1 MAKKNSGLKVITY
14 KPTAEKMNSD
24 RIEEEMRKNKKRE
37 EEERYAAAMAQQGI
51 TSQSSAAERTV
62 VDRMLRQRAADE
74 PALRQ
79 AEVIRTFQNAGQNAS
94 TVNKGT
100 DFQRNA
106 LQDILDQ
113 VDQKISLQ
121 QAKINGQGRKKDDPA
136 VLSAKEEYAK
146 LLESR
151 QNVQDKLYQV
161 PKTPQIGMLPNDR
174 ITLDGGRAA
183 YTEEEEKQIRKI
195 QGRIESGMSKFSD
208 IPYVYDPQVKQD
220 IHNLNAMAVT
230 DEDSYAKWLRQ
241 GANAGLY
248 NDATSKM
255 YKEYAFYKL
264 MPSEYNTR
272 EYSAYIRGGIERG
285 IFDGGTDISLMS
297 TQKLLADIDA
307 LKNRRKEQEKT
318 DANRKNLEAELYD
331 IDQQQGVYDELG
343 NKGLLDPLTQEWHKG
358 KPADYEEWGT
368 RGQGDDKELKY
379 YYDSLLYDAVHGEG
393 AYNQV
398 YETGTDEDFDRMDEE
413 IQEMWRRMEDGTIG
427 EMKPK
432 TLGEREAELKDITTS
447 STGDIDRQI
456 ALREE
461 ELRRRNEQK
470 EYENSTAGAE
480 FEIGEDDWYEKAIST
495 IYNLPTGGPDMYEYN
510 TSPEV
515 LYILVNQAGLTE
527 EDTPINGNVI
537 TQGANLYQAEKEYR
551 KYAHMTPKM
560 VETFNGLYLED
571 KEKAMAYLKTLEPYL
586 NAMQSQYVQGFR
598 ERAAGGGLGALYGA
612 ETILKQPVAGV
623 KGTVGTI
630 LALLGNKDAR
640 DKYSGFYK
648 ETIRNQQIR
657 GARAGAWGD
666 FFANTF
672 GEEYRGAGE
681 WLNGVTYS
689 IADNLMAMAT
699 AKAGGA
705 VFNYDMASDTATR
718 VVQFVMSSEAT
729 ASEMADALDKGMDP
743 TEAAIRAIGQG
754 LIEAVTEKY
763 SIEAL
768 LKPDVKEMLGNFGA
782 VMKFLGKNTIAEG
795 MEEGA
800 SDILSTVWDEML
812 SSMYGHESELTA
824 EYNQLVA
831 QGMDPTEAS
840 RQVWNNW
847 MAKMGSDIAA
857 GALSG
862 MIMSGGRV
870 AMNTYNQIRAGQKV
884 QNQNNTVGT
893 KTGADQLIEAAMG
906 MEEGSVSRKMA
917 EDMYNAAKKG
927 KKASTRQVGQ
937 LAQNMKV
944 ESSEKVGQIAEET
957 VDMMVR
963 EDLKSRGVEAET
975 VDQVAPIITKAV
987 MTGNTQAIDESDRKK
1002 LAQDK
1007 RVVDAFK
1014 QAMSAKGQLTTGLVV
1029 GAVAAE
1035 PLSVRETVDSLLKN
1049 GSMED
1054 TGKQVEH
1061 DAVESEARAAANVA
1075 TEEEIREAIGRATK
1089 TGLDAI
1095 HDGKIVQVIG
1105 LKNGKLQLKTE
1116 DGTTEADIGEVTA
1129 AGVQLGT
1136 VLDFIKTS
1144 GVIDDE
1150 AASAIIT
1157 GIMGNSKLSGA
1168 KYMAEAMNVYL
1179 AARTGG
1185 TYDTAA
1191 LSEETVNAIRKA
1203 AEKWNGVEK
1212 ENRLKKGKNQKKVT
1226 PGKGTTTFGGAKYG
1240 TEAWKGKIKDLSTV
1254 QREQANL
1261 LAEIFRITGND
1272 LVLINDEKNDA
1283 VFGWEEDSGKIT
1295 INLAAKDSSGA
1306 SLNRNLLTIAGHE
1319 LTHWLEQNSPEA
1331 YDQLRQYIFDRLRSG
1346 GADIGTL
1353 VMRKIDQYR
1362 SIKGQENISIE
1373 GAMAELVADGCDQV
1387 LLNKKLA
1394 QDLQAEYKGLAG
1406 KIRKYAQGFIDRW
1419 TKAAKVQS
1427 SSPTSRA
1434 LMRQGEEVMDQ
1445 IAQNWNIARK
1455 EAAGQRKTAAEAKTG
1470 TAAQMSVREDSE
1482 GRQLTQEQAEYFKDS
1497 KAVDDNG
1504 RLKVLYHGSP
1514 SAGFTVFS
1522 KSDDIGYFFTDSED
1536 VARTYSD
1543 TYQQFAP
1550 NRDDDL
1556 MDLVDVTG
1564 DKRNYAAYLNLKNP
1578 MIIDG
1583 GGSMWNAVVD
1593 SNGRLNTWEELT
1605 DEEREELADATG
1617 YTLEELENLGHDP
1630 DYDGLELA
1638 IYDTENMEVADYQ
1651 STRDWV
1657 AQAVDNGY
1665 DGVIFKNIMDDGEY
1679 GNGLGESNVYVALNP
1694 NQIKSINNTA
1704 PTSDPDIRYSV
1715 AEAREGLKDIKDAD
1729 GQQAFDITDGGVVT
1743 RYSYRSY
1750 VDDKGRD
1757 KLIKLLTK
1765 TGLYTEEQ
1773 IQKWLKDL
1781 DEVAAIIE
1789 ADRERLDYTPDR
1801 STKYRKANGDVYKWT
1816 LDASS
1821 LCAKRL
1827 LYQGTF
1833 NEIQKLLP
1841 NTPLRPG
1848 DLIDLVNMM
1857 HDMGYQTPC
1866 GICYVES
1873 RRRHTGNA
1881 IEKFLS
1887 EYKGKYKPNYADLA
1901 STDGLAK
1908 LKEEHREAYD
1918 AFIKAMNKRGAGS
1931 IKLVQLRTDYRGDLQ
1946 RLGRKSID
1954 YLNSIGGIRIQS
1966 FSDFETPHML
1976 DLMQAVM
1983 DMKAKGLKSQAYT
1996 KVPAFAWV
2004 FGDTGIKINL
2014 SLMGEGTGLDENG
2027 KLVFS
2032 NTEGMN
2038 YDTAMMLRNRYSYN
2052 VGTIL
2057 VGMNMAH
2064 IKAAMAD
2071 PRIDFII
2078 PFHKSGWSKEEFDKM
2093 TTLKGYED
2101 FEEWQNERTIVD
2113 HTADGRPVYK
2123 NVKDN
2128 IKPEEY
2134 WQDNRSGKENAQAY
2148 LDMCKER
2155 GIVPKFNNFLV
2166 DNGDGSWSMP
2176 ADGSADGYWKTL
2188 IDYKMY
2194 DNDGNAAPQ
2203 LTVEPNFNMEEAR
2216 RIMKNYRGGADTLPV
2231 AEPVVEEYV
2240 KKYKEE
2246 HPLKKGQRYSVR
2258 DVSQEELKE
2267 DYESVGIM
2275 WDMTPEETYRL
2286 ASKYSTGTANED
2298 NFYKNSIGFWD
2309 LKNKAPNREPDH
2321 VSINHR
2327 TWKPSSKYWYT
2338 EEGVYRQSDHWGS
2351 NVASC
2356 SWYIKGRNYKNEGI
2370 SNGKK
2375 ETAFIKWD
2383 DLKAKGLISKNK
2395 RTGEYGLV
2403 GFDFRLDSERK
2414 TQYSV
2419 RELDDEYMAAA
2430 ESGDIGTM
2438 EAMNKEAA
2446 RRVGFDTDEI
2456 AYHGTNTFGFTEF
2469 NMDDMQGQIFVAYN
2483 PDMARTYTE
2492 NSAVKS
2498 ISEAP
2503 ETLAADVS
2511 RMKPQELVNYAKKLV
2526 KKYDQRVYSYDVKD
2540 IRYLEE
2546 RNTYAIDVGGY
2557 SFRVTKGELM
2567 REVNKALMDKG
2578 GLYQFYTR
2586 PGKQLVVDA
2595 EGNFWNEIPFDL
2607 YGTKIGGTIDEE
2619 TFEETDT
2626 AWDENYDPDAPHG
2639 WIAST
2644 REIARWAE
2652 AHGYDSVRINN
2663 VADDGMQNADVKRP
2677 PMDFDENFAGFVK
2690 GDIGIFF
2697 NPNDV
2702 KSADPITYEDD
2713 GSIIPPS
2720 ERYSSESNDLRY
2732 SIRDEGDMDVQNWM
2746 MTIKPEDL
2754 RTEQERN
2761 MLKQYQNTR
2770 VAAELAR
2777 MSVSDKRNRI
2787 RALERKMREKGSN
2800 VADREALRKL
2810 NIQYDEA
2817 MKKLN
2822 REQERLVKITTDKG
2836 YAALMYREHEKM
2848 DRLVNGKTVKQVQ
2861 QSVEA
2866 LTAAVQR
2873 AQKGIEQREA
2883 RIRAMASTEA
2893 VKQIQALLSGGQ
2905 LDTMA
2910 AWLRKTYQSS
2920 MNKQELMAEMS
2931 AMRLKMAK
2939 GEDVTAD
2946 AEALAWK
2953 LLYGIHYTQDDVLAA
2968 MRGMTLTLGPNQVK
2982 EIYGSGMTM
2991 KELRSRLAGTGIKV
3005 VQGEKSGLDR
3015 SWSDLRRDTNNALPE
3030 NVNEGDQV
3038 KTILDL
3044 VESRREQAMR
3054 YGVNKYGGNIRDV
3067 TNDVLAAT
3075 AAVNMAQP
3083 KDPQAMAVLR
3093 RMRTLITKMAGTM
3106 TESTED
3112 LAEARAMLGEIV
3124 QHGKLA
3130 SDMSKAMQQN
3140 VEDAI
3145 RYNNALVEQSEAVTW
3160 AGERL
3165 KLINQMRDK
3174 HTQEMLAEQE
3184 KWRSRIAKDKA
3195 ARQKMADNMEIRKKI
3210 NRNVTRVRA
3219 MLVNE
3224 TDQKHVTEHMK
3235 GLAREMLGMIV
3246 KNDLTGRK
3254 ITGISREDLN
3264 ETARLLAAWEAQD
3277 GKFDISDLR
3286 MIEDEEAQ
3294 AMVADAL
3301 ADIEDGI
3308 AEYNSV
3314 TSGKGVE
3321 ENLATFGEAL
3331 DKIAKAVAVIKGVID
3346 AENSVAF
3353 LDRKIAVTD
3362 AAVDVM
3368 NGFPPKGGRGELKG
3382 RGAKAVNAVN
3392 RGVVYGNTTP
3402 VYFFKNL
3409 NNQGVTNLWNGMQ
3422 QAENRN
3428 GLLMQG
3434 AAAWMDQLAKDTH
3447 YGDWDHEKKYDVT
3460 LNGATV
3466 QMNIE
3471 QIMAV
3476 LATWEREQR
3485 VGPEYSSHME
3495 RGGIYLQDDDGETG
3509 RLHREQKPQRA
3520 HRVKAA
3526 DIAKMQALLT
3536 DEQKRYMN
3544 AVVEYLS
3551 SDMSRL
3557 GNEASM
3563 RMYGIRKYKE
3573 EYYFPMKIWDGV
3585 KSARSDKGISGTD
3598 DNRIAHQ
3605 GWSKRRKINA
3615 QNALVIGNFTDV
3627 AVKHMTEM
3635 INYATFAPEIENM
3648 NKVLNWQYIE
3658 EEMEEGPEG
3667 RPEVFENRRNIR
3679 VMFQEN
3685 YGKEA
3690 LRYLEEFMKDLQGG
3704 AVQDQRKTLRD
3715 RALSIFK
3722 KNAVAGS
3729 LSVAAQQPLSYIRA
3743 AMLINPKYLTAA
3755 LIPGSGKDSF
3765 IERMKYSGVSVIK
3778 QMGRFD
3784 MNFGRS
3790 AAEFIAPEVNK
3801 KGVRGVLSKAAEATT
3816 AAPEKMDA
3824 WTWNRMWTAV
3834 KLEQQALNPDM
3845 DHKSDE
3851 FMQKVA
3857 ERFNEVMRKTQV
3869 YDSILTKSSNMRSQ
3883 NLSMKIL
3890 TSFMAEPTLSLNVL
3904 ADAVQNVKQKGGKV
3918 YLARAGATFLLSAVL
3933 QAFVKGLMGSGRTP
3947 DEKKTWAENFLYK
3960 WQQNLMSEANP
3971 FSLIPGYGDLIELL
3985 KNGELKDDAMGA
3997 LGKIKS
4003 IITTA
4008 QNMFNPE
4015 KSKGPWRDIEDSAG
4029 QLVQLFTNVP
4039 AKNLMRDLR
4048 AMYNWVSGAKYADR
4062 ETSTAVLKQ
4071 QAAAAFHNGDN
4082 LLGVLNEYL
4091 GESGYSTTNKGYFKR
4106 LYNAKQAGN
4115 TAKEDEIRE
4124 YMTLAKGT
4132 KKTTIDS
4139 GLRSVAQERMAP
4151 AEATGWMID
4160 NGLLSSTG
4168 TITDQYKK
4176 GDITRDEAKSLYKAA
4191 DSKLTDND
4199 IWWKLDRIDW
4209 YRETG
4214 ENESGYYYR
4223 LEAAVNANK
4232 AADIQKA
4239 VDELLKH
4246 GITKEKIKSKMSD
4259 WKAAYL
4265 AADSAGRIKIRD
4277 AIQKAYKAAGYT
4289 AADADKTI
4297 KNWTKK

>member
-1 MAKKNSGLKVITY
+1 MARKKTSPKITY
-14 KPTAEKMNSD
+14 YEPTAEKLASD
-24 RIEEEMRKNKKRE
+24 RIEAEKERRKKQDEEN
-37 EEERYAAAMAQQGI
+37 RYAAAMAQQGI
-51 TSQSSAAERTV
+51 TSKSSAAERTV

-79 AEVIRTFQNAGQNAS
+79 AEVIRTFQNAGQNAT

-100 DFQRNA
+100 DFKRNA

-113 VDQKISLQ
+113 VDQKISQQ
-121 QAKINGQGRKKDDPA
+121 QAIINRQGQKKDDPA
-136 VLSAKEEYAK
+136 VLSAKEKYAN

-151 QNVQDKLYQV
+151 QHVKDELYQV
-161 PKTPQIGMLPNDR
+161 PETPRIGMLPNDR

-208 IPYVYDPQVKQD
+208 IPYVYEPQVKQD
-220 IHNLNAMAVT
+220 IHNLNATAVT
-230 DEDSYAKWLRQ
+230 DEDSYARWLRQ

-248 NDATSKM
+248 NDETSKM

-272 EYSAYIRGGIERG
+272 EYSEYIRGGIEQG

-307 LKNRRKEQEKT
+307 LKNRRKEQEE
-318 DANRKNLEAELYD
+318 NEKNMDSLEAELYD
-331 IDQQQGVYDELG
+331 IDQQLGVYDDLAMNGVYDPDTDERYTRRPTLDEVEG
-343 NKGLLDPLTQEWHKG
+343 KLTGKFWENPANRTENDVQNHYDALLYNTIHGQG
-358 KPADYEEWGT
+358 AYEEILENGT
-368 RGQGDDKELKY
+368 EEEY
-379 YYDSLLYDAVHGEG
+379 
-393 AYNQV
+393 
-398 YETGTDEDFDRMDEE
+398 DRMDEE

-427 EMKPK
+427 EMAPK

-480 FEIGEDDWYEKAIST
+480 FEIGEDDWYEKAISA
-495 IYNLPTGGPDMYEYN
+495 IYNLPTGGADMYEYN
-510 TSPEV
+510 TDPEV

-537 TQGANLYQAEKEYR
+537 TQGANLAKAEKEYR

-560 VETFNGLYLED
+560 VETFNGLYRED

-612 ETILKQPVAGV
+612 ETILTQPVAGV

-630 LALLGNKDAR
+630 LALLGNKDAQ

-666 FFANTF
+666 FFADTF
-672 GEEYRGAGE
+672 GEQYREAGE

-729 ASEMADALDKGMDP
+729 ASEMADALDKGLDP
-743 TEAAIRAIGQG
+743 SEAAIRAIGGG

-768 LKPDVKEMLGNFGA
+768 LKPDFKDMLGKPGQIL
-782 VMKFLGKNTIAEG
+782 KFLGKNYIAEG
-795 MEEGA
+795 TEEGA
-800 SDILSTVWDEML
+800 SNILSTVWDEML
-812 SSMYGHESELTA
+812 SRMYGHESELTA

-831 QGMDPTEAS
+831 QGMDKTEAS
-840 RQVWNNW
+840 RQVWKNW
-847 MAKMGSDIAA
+847 LDNLISDVAA

-862 MIMSGGRV
+862 LVLSSGRV
-870 AMNTYNQIRAGQKV
+870 AMNTFNQIQTGRNV
-884 QNQNNTVGT
+884 RNVNNTVGT
-893 KTGADQLIEAAMG
+893 QTGADQLITAAMG
-906 MEEGSVSRKMA
+906 MDEGTVSRQMA
-917 EDMYNAAKKG
+917 EEMYEAAQKG
-927 KKASTRQVGQ
+927 NKASNRQVGQ
-937 LAQNMKV
+937 LVQNMQL
-944 ESSEKVGQIAEET
+944 ESNEKVGRIAEDT
-957 VDMMVR
+957 VDRMVR
-963 EDLKSRGVEAET
+963 EGLQSKGVEVEI
-975 VDQVAPIITKAV
+975 VDQVAPIITKATISGETKEISPAE
-987 MTGNTQAIDESDRKK
+987 MRA

-1007 RVVDAFK
+1007 RVIDTFK
-1014 QAMSAKGQLTTGLVV
+1014 DFMTYEGQTVTNM
-1029 GAVAAE
+1029 AVSQEAAE
-1035 PLSVRETVDSLLKN
+1035 PLSVRETVDTLMQG

-1054 TGKQVEH
+1054 TGSPVTH
-1061 DAVESEARAAANVA
+1061 DAVESEARAAENVA
-1075 TEEEIREAIGRATK
+1075 TAEEIAEAQGRTTN

-1095 HDGKIVQVIG
+1095 HDGEIVQVIG
-1105 LKNGKLQLKTE
+1105 LKDGQLQLKTA
-1116 DGTTEADIGEVTA
+1116 DGTATADPGDVTA
-1129 AGVQLGT
+1129 AGTQLGT

-1157 GIMGNSKLSGA
+1157 GIRANSKLSGA
-1168 KYMAEAMNVYL
+1168 KYTAEAMNVYL

-1203 AEKWNGVEK
+1203 AEKWTGVEK
-1212 ENRLKKGKNQKKVT
+1212 ENRLQKGENQQQVT
-1226 PGKGTTTFGGAKYG
+1226 PGKGTTTYGGVKYG

-1254 QREQANL
+1254 QREQANV
-1261 LAEIFRITGND
+1261 LAEIIRITGNEME
-1272 LVLINDEKNDA
+1272 LINDEKNDA

-1331 YDQLRQYIFDRLRSG
+1331 YDQLRSYVFDRLRSG

-1362 SIKGQENISIE
+1362 SIKGQENISLE
-1373 GAMAELVADGCDQV
+1373 GAMAELVADACDQV
-1387 LLNKKLA
+1387 LLNRKLA
-1394 QDLQAEYKGLAG
+1394 QEMQAEYKGLAG

-1427 SSPTSRA
+1427 SSATSRA

-1455 EAAGQRKTAAEAKTG
+1455 EAAGQRKTAAEAKAG
-1470 TAAQMSVREDSE
+1470 TAAQMSTRED
-1482 GRQLTQEQAEYFKDS
+1482 QEYMDAVNKGNMETARKLVAHYAAEKGYDEVWSHGTPEKLFTSFDLNKAKGARAIFLSDSGTAAQYAGTTS
-1497 KAVDDNG
+1497 KAVSTKNIGKEITTVEEALNEIRRINDAWHQPVKVENG
-1504 RLKVLYHGSP
+1504 YKMPP
-1514 SAGFTVFS
+1514 SERMFRMKTVFS
-1522 KSDDIGYFFTDSED
+1522 DQD
-1536 VARTYSD
+1536 
-1543 TYQQFAP
+1543 
-1550 NRDDDL
+1550 
-1556 MDLVDVTG
+1556 
-1564 DKRNYAAYLNLKNP
+1564 
-1578 MIIDG
+1578 IIDYANHIRQEKQG
-1583 GGSMWNAVVD
+1583 GVYDLLVNKGNSLKVDAKDAWWDRINSQYGRTTDQIGKWAKEHGYDSVEISNVHDGGFNDAISSNILLVFDESRVKAAEVVTYD
-1593 SNGRLNTWEELT
+1593 NDGNVIPLS
-1605 DEEREELADATG
+1605 ERF
-1617 YTLEELENLGHDP
+1617 N
-1630 DYDGLELA
+1630 
-1638 IYDTENMEVADYQ
+1638 TEN
-1651 STRDWV
+1651 R
-1657 AQAVDNGY
+1657 
-1665 DGVIFKNIMDDGEY
+1665 
-1679 GNGLGESNVYVALNP
+1679 
-1694 NQIKSINNTA
+1694 
-1704 PTSDPDIRYSV
+1704 DIRYSV
-1715 AEAREGLKDIKDAD
+1715 AEAREGLKDIKDAE

-1765 TGLYTEEQ
+1765 TGLYTEEE

-1946 RLGRKSID
+1946 RLGRKTID

-2134 WQDNRSGKENAQAY
+2134 WQDSRSGKENAQAY

-2216 RIMKNYRGGADTLPV
+2216 RILKNYRGGADTLPV

-2258 DVSQEELKE
+2258 EQDDAYMAAVNAGDMDTAHRMVMEKAKEAGVFLNKRGWPLKLYHGTGRFGFTVFDTSRTKWNVGALFTTSSRAVASGYSEFGDERGASSKYIEDDGTDATLIKNAKNVLNTEYRRLSQDDVNRIREKLLKDFRKQAEAENEAMNNNQDYYPPDEINLEFWDVVQALDHIVEEDQWFFDEDREWAKNYIERNELPNYYEEWRKLREYYDNNEEEYRRLKE
-2267 DYESVGIM
+2267 DGNGYYQLLLNSFEHSDTLADAEYTYKRLLNADDMFIRADSDNIVSRDSLQEHIETWKGKGTYTLYGMPGDNPLEIDAEKSFWTGIKAPM
-2275 WDMTPEETYRL
+2275 IGEGY
-2286 ASKYSTGTANED
+2286 YSTD
-2298 NFYKNSIGFWD
+2298 SIVKWAKENG
-2309 LKNKAPNREPDH
+2309 
-2321 VSINHR
+2321 
-2327 TWKPSSKYWYT
+2327 YT
-2338 EEGVYRQSDHWGS
+2338 SVVIRNVMDPGVV
-2351 NVASC
+2351 N
-2356 SWYIKGRNYKNEGI
+2356 
-2370 SNGKK
+2370 
-2375 ETAFIKWD
+2375 
-2383 DLKAKGLISKNK
+2383 
-2395 RTGEYGLV
+2395 EYGDDYV
-2403 GFDFRLDSERK
+2403 FFD
-2414 TQYSV
+2414 
-2419 RELDDEYMAAA
+2419 
-2430 ESGDIGTM
+2430 
-2438 EAMNKEAA
+2438 
-2446 RRVGFDTDEI
+2446 
-2456 AYHGTNTFGFTEF
+2456 
-2469 NMDDMQGQIFVAYN
+2469 
-2483 PDMARTYTE
+2483 
-2492 NSAVKS
+2492 
-2498 ISEAP
+2498 
-2503 ETLAADVS
+2503 
-2511 RMKPQELVNYAKKLV
+2511 
-2526 KKYDQRVYSYDVKD
+2526 
-2540 IRYLEE
+2540 
-2546 RNTYAIDVGGY
+2546 
-2557 SFRVTKGELM
+2557 
-2567 REVNKALMDKG
+2567 
-2578 GLYQFYTR
+2578 
-2586 PGKQLVVDA
+2586 
-2595 EGNFWNEIPFDL
+2595 
-2607 YGTKIGGTIDEE
+2607 
-2619 TFEETDT
+2619 
-2626 AWDENYDPDAPHG
+2626 
-2639 WIAST
+2639 ASQ
-2644 REIARWAE
+2644 
-2652 AHGYDSVRINN
+2652 
-2663 VADDGMQNADVKRP
+2663 M
-2677 PMDFDENFAGFVK
+2677 
-2690 GDIGIFF
+2690 
-2697 NPNDV
+2697 
-2702 KSADPITYEDD
+2702 KSADTVTYDD
-2713 GSIIPPS
+2713 NGNVIPLS
-2720 ERYSSESNDLRY
+2720 ERFNRENPDIRY

-2883 RIRAMASTEA
+2883 RIRAMAGTEA
-2893 VKQIQALLSGGQ
+2893 VKQIQALLTGGQ

-3015 SWSDLRRDTNNALPE
+3015 SWSDLQKDTNNALPE

-3044 VESRREQAMR
+3044 VENRRDQAMR
-3054 YGVNKYGGNIRDV
+3054 YGVNKYGERIQDV

-3112 LAEARAMLGEIV
+3112 LAETRAMLGEIV

-3130 SDMSKAMQQN
+3130 TDMSKAMQQN

-3195 ARQKMADNMEIRKKI
+3195 TRQKMADNMEIRKKI

-3246 KNDLTGRK
+3246 KNDLVGRK
-3254 ITGISREDLN
+3254 ITGISKEDLG

-3368 NGFPPKGGRGELKG
+3368 NGFPQKGGRGELKG

-3495 RGGIYLQDDDGETG
+3495 RGGIYLQDDDGKTG
-3509 RLHREQKPQRA
+3509 KLHREQKPQRA

-3573 EYYFPMKIWDGV
+3573 SYYFPMKIWDGV

-3755 LIPGSGKDSF
+3755 LVPGSGKNSF

-3834 KLEQQALNPDM
+3834 KLEQQAQNPDM

-3904 ADAVQNVKQKGGKV
+3904 ADAVKNVKQKGGKV

-3933 QAFVKGLMGSGRTP
+3933 QAFVKGLIGSGRTP
-3947 DEKKTWAENFLYK
+3947 DEKKTWEENFLYK

-3971 FSLIPGYGDLIELL
+3971 FSLIPGYGDIIELL

-4015 KSKGPWRDIEDSAG
+4015 KSKGAWRDIEDSAG
-4029 QLVQLFTNVP
+4029 QLIQLFTNVP

-4062 ETSTAVLKQ
+4062 GTSKAVLKQ

-4115 TAKEDEIRE
+4115 TAKENEIRE
-4124 YMTLAKGT
+4124 YMELAKGT
-4132 KKTTIDS
+4132 SKKTIDS
-4139 GLRSVAQERMAP
+4139 GLRTVAKERMAP

-4160 NGLLSSTG
+4160 NGLLDSTS

-4176 GDITRDEAKSLYKAA
+4176 GDITRDEAKSLYRAA
-4191 DSKLTDND
+4191 DSKLTEDD

-4239 VDELLKH
+4239 VDNLLKH
-4246 GITKEKIKSKMSD
+4246 GITKEKIKSKLSD

-4289 AADADKTI
+4289 ASDADKTI